1 MNKVKSVYSPSENAI
16 YNAALY
22 ESYIKG
28 GHGRRMVLKS
38 AMRMLSDLMG
48 EISQQEKCWEW
59 FQGPLHGLMSRRFHQ
74 NSKYQMQKT

>member
-22 ESYIKG
+22 ESYIKEG
-28 GHGRRMVLKS
+28 TWPQDGI
-38 AMRMLSDLMG
+38 
-48 EISQQEKCWEW
+48 EISDEDAVRFNGGNKPTGKCWEW

-74 NSKYQMQKT
+74 NRKYQMQKT